1 MGGNDSWD
9 GKSNYWNG
17 VSGPKQ
23 SISSALKATDE
34 GDTVNIFEGNY
45 TGDKNRHIE
54 INKSINITGASQTDT
69 IIDAQN
75 KEWVFSIYSRYDVT
89 VTIKQLTIT
98 NVLSVSNVPG
108 FPVGGGAIHNYGG
121 TVTVVD
127 STFINNRLTG
137 VNIYGGAIFNE
148 KGTMTVT
155 GSTFTDNNVRDYG
168 GAISNYRGTLTVNSS
183 TFTGNRA
190 SKGGAISNL
199 LDSTL
204 IVTGSNFNSNTAYY
218 GGGIGN
224 DGTMTVT
231 GSTFT
236 GNKAENGGSGGAIQS
251 NAISTVNFNRFLGN
265 TAEGGE
271 GDAIYVSSGA
281 MNAKNNWWGS
291 SNPNF
296 TKLVYGNVDY
306 TPWLTSDPVQSGA
319 IDDPGNTA
327 EAAGTTVPMQPTGL
341 PVNYLVLALLMVIGG
356 FLIPKRK

>member
-1 MGGNDSWD
+1 V
-9 GKSNYWNG
+9 Y
-17 VSGPKQ
+17 
-23 SISSALKATDE
+23 
-34 GDTVNIFEGNY
+34 IFEGNY
-45 TGDKNRHIE
+45 TGDKNRYID

-75 KEWVFSIYSRYDVT
+75 KEWVFSIYSRYGVT
-89 VTIKQLTIT
+89 VTIKQLTIA

-121 TVTVVD
+121 TVTVAD

-155 GSTFTDNNVRDYG
+155 GSTFTGNSANSGGAIYNEDTMTVTGSTFTDNNARDDG

-204 IVTGSNFNSNTAYY
+204 IVTGSNFNGNTAYY

-319 IDDPGNTA
+319 IDDPGSTA